1 MYKVTKLAVFASGRG
16 SNFQTIYQKITEG
29 YIPAQVGLL
38 ISDNEKAGAITFA
51 VEHNIPV
58 SVVKPKDFRT
68 SETFGLEL
76 LRLLEL
82 YETDLIV
89 LAGYLKKIPANV
101 IDRYQNRIVNIHPAL
116 LPAFGG
122 KGMYGIRV
130 HEAVFNAGVKISGV
144 TVHLVNNEYDA
155 GPIVLQRVVNIE
167 KCNSP
172 EEIAAEVLKEEHKAF
187 SEAIKKLLENE
198 VMVEGQRVIM
208 RKPNHVAD

>member
-1 MYKVTKLAVFASGRG
+1 MTKLAVFASGRG
-16 SNFQTIYQKITEG
+16 SNFQTIYQKITDG
-29 YIPAQVGLL
+29 YIPAQIILL
-38 ISDNEKAGAITFA
+38 ITDNDKASAIEFA
-51 VEHNIPV
+51 REHNIPV
-58 SVVKPKDFRT
+58 SVVNPKDFHT

-82 YETDLIV
+82 CETDFII

-101 IDRYQNRIVNIHPAL
+101 IERYQNRIVNIHPAL
-116 LPAFGG
+116 LPSFGG
-122 KGMYGIRV
+122 KGMYGLHV

-155 GPIVLQRVVNIE
+155 GPIVLQRAVNIE
-167 KCNSP
+167 ACNSP

-187 SEAIKKLLENE
+187 PEALKKLLENE
-198 VMVEGQRVIM
+198 VIVEGQRVIM